1 MSRNDILLVAFD
13 DDFLLLCVLKAYN
26 CESVTD
32 QCWYTYVDI
41 NSRSSLNKQPSLATR
56 SENNERSVISHRAG
70 GPDQAKTQLWGRFV
84 KYHSIS
90 QPGTCRGSLC
100 AALKARGHLSW
111 RRLGEGPGQECNH
124 VCPTSTSIVNQS
136 K

>member
-1 MSRNDILLVAFD
+1 MIFSWWLLTI
-13 DDFLLLCVLKAYN
+13 DFSSSASLKAYN

-32 QCWYTYVDI
+32 QCWYTDVDI
-41 NSRSSLNKQPSLATR
+41 NSRSSLNKQPSWATR

-70 GPDQAKTQLWGRFV
+70 GPDQAKTQLWGRFE